1 MDAENILAKRLD
13 EERNAESRV
22 QILSDLKVV
31 VV

>member
-1 MDAENILAKRLD
+1 MNAEKILAKRLL